1 MTTFVMSDGA
11 LLEINALVPS
21 EFQRDASLVVLPA
34 PIRNASSD
42 DANYKSLF
50 SFGHLQVVNTLNF
63 GAVGVQQ

>member
-42 DANYKSLF
+42 DANYKALF
-50 SFGHLQVVNTLNF
+50 SFSHMQVAVVSTLLF
-63 GAVGVQQ
+63 SA